1 MAILDFTY
9 YGQDTKDRSSIKVI
23 LSFTSDIVVRRII
36 WLTTQR
42 RSSIL
47 FLVAMIIVTI
57 WATS

>member
-36 WLTTQR
+36 
-42 RSSIL
+42 
-47 FLVAMIIVTI
+47 
-57 WATS
+57 